1 MKSNK
6 ANSITEVAGI
16 LRQIEGVEAT
26 EPILQ
31 KSKRRHDRSLQISAW
46 HLQSRQNATSDGPQ
60 HSDEGTQTDAQ
71 EGTCEC

>member
-6 ANSITEVAGI
+6 ANSRTEVAGV
-16 LRQIEGVEAT
+16 LQQIEGVEAT
-26 EPILQ
+26 KPVLQ

-60 HSDEGTQTDAQ
+60 HSDEGTKPEAQ
-71 EGTCEC
+71 EGTCDS